1 MIPFIDLKTQFNLLE
16 KDILAALEIVLQHGN
31 FILGPEIRELE
42 EQLALYTGVKHVI
55 SCASGTDALLLT
67 LMAQDVGPGDI
78 VFTTPFTFIAT
89 AEVVSLLGA
98 IPVFVDI
105 DPQTFN
111 IDPAQL
117 KLAVRAVKEQKP
129 DLYPLPRNLSPAS
142 VPKAII
148 PVDLFG
154 LPADFDRISDTVR
167 RENLFILEDAA
178 QGFGGVYKGKKAGS
192 LGNAGA
198 VSFFPAKPLGGYG
211 DGGAVFTDDEH
222 LARKVYSLRVHGR
235 GADEYENVRIG
246 LNGRL
251 DTLQAA
257 VLLQKLKIFPGE
269 LLQRQRV
276 ADSYTA
282 GLKAFSEYITPPF
295 IPEGFQS
302 AWAQYSI
309 LCDKRDDLQV
319 FLQEAGIPSRIYY
332 PKPLHQQKVYADL
345 GYRESDFPVSEQ
357 ISHRILS
364 LPMHPYLQD
373 DQIKIITES
382 IKAFVT
388 RRL

>member
-1 MIPFIDLKTQFNLLE
+1 M
-16 KDILAALEIVLQHGN
+16 
-31 FILGPEIRELE
+31 
-42 EQLALYTGVKHVI
+42 
-55 SCASGTDALLLT
+55 
-67 LMAQDVGPGDI
+67 
-78 VFTTPFTFIAT
+78 
-89 AEVVSLLGA
+89 
-98 IPVFVDI
+98 
-105 DPQTFN
+105 
-111 IDPAQL
+111 
-117 KLAVRAVKEQKP
+117 
-129 DLYPLPRNLSPAS
+129 
-142 VPKAII
+142 
-148 PVDLFG
+148 
-154 LPADFDRISDTVR
+154 
-167 RENLFILEDAA
+167 
-178 QGFGGVYKGKKAGS
+178 
-192 LGNAGA
+192 
-198 VSFFPAKPLGGYG
+198 
-211 DGGAVFTDDEH
+211 
-222 LARKVYSLRVHGR
+222 
-235 GADEYENVRIG
+235 RIG

-257 VLLQKLKIFPGE
+257 VLLQKLKILPGE

-282 GLKAFSEYITPPF
+282 GLKAFSEYVTPPF
-295 IPEGFQS
+295 VPEGFQS
-302 AWAQYSI
+302 SWAQYSI

-388 RRL
+388 QRL